1 MQTSTS
7 RGPITNKTIVLDLD
21 ETLVHS
27 SEEMQDTRY
36 VNYKDP
42 EVASRFYQMQLQN
55 QYQTPMWGVTR
66 PHTKEFLNFCFD
78 YFDNVI
84 VWSAGLPAYV
94 DSIVKHIF
102 KDVGEPDLV
111 FARDRCVQAPNSK
124 NLCKPLTILTDERPD
139 LFSVPDLSSVLI
151 VDDRTYTFESCNPHN
166 AIHIPSFSPDPKR
179 DKKMGADDTALVQI
193 MDWLMTSK
201 VRNCKDVRSL
211 NKDTIFAEYV
221 PISSPCRL
229 IRPTYVPT
237 RSEVLKLRSPLPLD
251 FCQPSI
257 QSTGL
262 VQPMQLNSRLV
273 R

>member
-1 MQTSTS
+1 MQ
-7 RGPITNKTIVLDLD
+7 RKITYTPSNKTIVLDLD

-27 SEEMQDTRY
+27 CEEMADIRY
-36 VNYKDP
+36 LNFKDGQVS
-42 EVASRFYQMQLQN
+42 ERFYQMQLQN

-78 YFDNVI
+78 YFDSVI

-94 DSIVKHIF
+94 DSIVKYLFQDIG
-102 KDVGEPDLV
+102 DPDLV
-111 FARDRCVQAPNSK
+111 YARDRCVQTPNAK
-124 NLCKPLTILTDERPD
+124 NLCKPLEILIQDRPD
-139 LFSVPDLSSVLI
+139 LFPTDDLSSIFI

-179 DKKMGADDTALVQI
+179 DVKMGADDTALVQI

-201 VRNCKDVRSL
+201 VRNSRDVRTL
-211 NKDTIFAEYV
+211 NKDTIFSEYI

-237 RSEVLKLRSPLPLD
+237 RSEVLKLRQPLPLGL
-251 FCQPSI
+251 CQNGPCA
-257 QSTGL
+257 Q
-262 VQPMQLNSRLV
+262 QLV